1 MQPLCKHP
9 YNKVSASGDFNEE
22 KDADTSTTP
31 FKFKMISGIM
41 IGTLAFVAIAW
52 FSYSLTSVKI
62 GNHNLPPSSSSST
75 TIDFGNTFD
84 DLPSFPSSASST
96 IDFEH
101 TFFEKSPI
109 DISSSFES
117 HWPGSNIPNWA
128 TKKINY
134 DIPKEQEI
142 CFIHVGKAGGSTV
155 GCSLG
160 FSLHCDDDHRGMD
173 NSVQI
178 EQIEHLSKSLL
189 AKLTTHIFHKVNSL
203 ISYDLVRLSFF
214 LQ

>member
-1 MQPLCKHP
+1 MQPLRKHP

-22 KDADTSTTP
+22 EDADTSTTP

-96 IDFEH
+96 IDFGT
-101 TFFEKSPI
+101 TFFEKAPI

-117 HWPGSNIPNWA
+117 HWPGSKYPIGP
-128 TKKINY
+128 
-134 DIPKEQEI
+134 PKRSI
-142 CFIHVGKAGGSTV
+142 MTFPKNKRYV
-155 GCSLG
+155 L
-160 FSLHCDDDHRGMD
+160 FM
-173 NSVQI
+173 
-178 EQIEHLSKSLL
+178 
-189 AKLTTHIFHKVNSL
+189 
-203 ISYDLVRLSFF
+203 
-214 LQ
+214 